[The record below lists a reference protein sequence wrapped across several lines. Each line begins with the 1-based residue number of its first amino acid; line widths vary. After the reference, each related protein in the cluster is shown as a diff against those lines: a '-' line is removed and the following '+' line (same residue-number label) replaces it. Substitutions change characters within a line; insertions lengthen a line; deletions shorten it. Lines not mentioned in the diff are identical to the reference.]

1 MIITAISVLLALP
14 AVAFALVKAV
24 HLAVTRRP
32 GMSRTAAGQ
41 WSEAAMVCLSL
52 AVIAFA
58 WGNLRG
64 FSSRPTRPCLD
75 ALTAQHGPQSHRTPD
90 ADIKIDQSYFPVS
103 TECTFPG
110 GVRVEVVPIWVNPLL
125 MASLAGIAYCTVRA
139 VRSRRQVS
147 ATPGAFGPPAA
158 GW

>member
-1 MIITAISVLLALP
+1 
-14 AVAFALVKAV
+14 
-24 HLAVTRRP
+24 
-32 GMSRTAAGQ
+32 MSRKASGQ
-41 WSEAAMVCLSL
+41 WSEAAWVGLCL

-58 WGNLRG
+58 WGNVSG
-64 FSSRPTRPCLD
+64 FNTRPARPCLD

-90 ADIKIDQSYFPVS
+90 DDIKIDRSYFPVS
-103 TECTFPG
+103 TECTFPM
-110 GVRVEVVPIWVNPLL
+110 GVVVEVVQIWVNPLL
-125 MASLAGIAYCTVRA
+125 VGSPAGVAFCTVRG